1 MANNIFNK
9 ENIDILCCPICSCN
23 IQLKDSK
30 DFFICVSRSCNTR
43 FPIYNGIPCILNKQ
57 NSIFCN
63 EDFATEKDTFF
74 KLTENKFLKTLKNAF
89 PVLSLNVSTKVN
101 YNNFAK
107 QLLNG
112 NTSGKKK
119 KVLVLGGSV
128 IGKGM
133 NEILTNY
140 ANSIEF
146 VETDVS
152 FGARTMLIC
161 DAHNLP
167 FTDNAFDGIIVQA
180 VLEHVLDPYICVNE
194 ICRVIKMDGIVYAE
208 TPFMQQVHGKQFD
221 FTRFTHLGHRRLFRH
236 FEELESGVVCGPGMA
251 LAWSY
256 KYFLISFSNNRSI
269 RKVLDGFARLTSFYL
284 KYFDYY
290 LIKKKGALDAASGY
304 YFMGKKTGKVLSDK
318 ELISLYKGAF

>member
-1 MANNIFNK
+1 MANNIFKK
-9 ENIDILCCPICSCN
+9 ENIDILCCPVCNGN
-23 IQLKDSK
+23 IQLNESK
-30 DFFICVSRSCNTR
+30 IFFICLSESCNTK
-43 FPIYNGIPCILNKQ
+43 FPIYNGIPCILNQ
-57 NSIFCN
+57 ENSIFCN
-63 EDFATEKDTFF
+63 EDFAKEKDTFF
-74 KLTENKFLKTLKNAF
+74 KLTESKFLKTLKNAF
-89 PVLSLNVSTKVN
+89 PVLSLNVSTKAN

-112 NTSGKKK
+112 DTSGKKK

-133 NEILTNY
+133 SEILANY
-140 ANSIEF
+140 PDSIEF
-146 VETDVS
+146 IETDVS
-152 FGARTMLIC
+152 FGPRTMLIC
-161 DAHNLP
+161 DGHNLP
-167 FTDNAFDGIIVQA
+167 FKENTFDGIIVQA
-180 VLEHVLDPYICVNE
+180 VLEHVLDPYICVSE
-194 ICRVIKMDGIVYAE
+194 LYRVMKMDGIVYAE
-208 TPFMQQVHGKQFD
+208 TPFMQQVHGRQFD

-304 YFMGKKTGKVLSDK
+304 YFMGKKTGKILNDK